1 MELTKETTLS
11 EILKEYPWMED
22 EAVKVDKKFAVL
34 KTPLGK
40 VLARKTTLGDVCEI
54 AHADLEDVVNTFR
67 KMLEEHEKGNDP
79 DSKVE

>member
-1 MELTKETTLS
+1 MELTKETKLS

-22 EAVKVDKKFAVL
+22 EAAKINEKFAVL

-40 VLARKTTLGDVCEI
+40 LLAKKTTIGDVCEI

-67 KMLEEHEKGNDP
+67 KMLEEHEKENGN
-79 DSKVE
+79 KVE